1 MTQDVYGGR
10 FARTESSLLLQSSYA
25 DFDFMLWEE
34 FQLFGYVKP
43 VPAELKVKEYELYR
57 SVYCG
62 LCVSMKKRVS
72 CVSRLTLSYDFVF
85 LALLRMSLSHEVGR
99 LERQRCIAHPSKK
112 RAVLVD
118 SHELDVCAALSVLL
132 TFCKLRD
139 DLADER
145 GLKKIGV
152 RLLMP
157 AASGMKKKAGMRCD
171 FGDLEARLVGHLN
184 ALCELERANN
194 RSLDAAADCF
204 GDFMRDVAAFK
215 YPHDSLEGRIAA
227 ELGRHIGRFI
237 YIVDAADDLGDD
249 LKSGA
254 YNPFILPDGDTLEVF
269 RQNAESLRASLTME
283 LVAIEAALELID
295 FSAVPEYGEIIKNII
310 YLGLPE
316 LIERILSKN
325 PSDGS
330 VMENKEHER
339 SL

>member
-1 MTQDVYGGR
+1 
-10 FARTESSLLLQSSYA
+10 
-25 DFDFMLWEE
+25 MLWEE

-171 FGDLEARLVGHLN
+171 FGDLEARLIGHLN
-184 ALCELERANN
+184 ALYELERANN
-194 RSLDAAADCF
+194 RSLDAAADRF
-204 GDFMRDVAAFK
+204 GDFMRDVTAFG
-215 YPHDSLEGRIAA
+215 YAPDSLEGRIAA

-237 YIVDAADDLGDD
+237 YIIDAADDLGDD

-254 YNPFILPDGDTLEVF
+254 YNPFILPDGDTLEAF
-269 RQNAESLRASLTME
+269 NKNAESLRASLKME

-325 PSDGS
+325 PKDGS

>member
-1 MTQDVYGGR
+1 MTQDVYGGH
-10 FARTESSLLLQSSYA
+10 FARTQSSLLLQSSYA

-85 LALLRMSLSHEVGR
+85 LALIRMALSREVGHI
-99 LERQRCIAHPSKK
+99 ERQRCMAHPTKK
-112 RAVLVD
+112 RAVLVGAE
-118 SHELDVCAALSVLL
+118 ELDICAALSVLL

-157 AASGMKKKAGMRCD
+157 IASGMKKKAAAKCD
-171 FGDLEARLVGHLN
+171 LGDLETRLVGHLN

-204 GDFMRDVAAFK
+204 GDFMRDIAAFK

-254 YNPFILPDGDTLEVF
+254 YNPFILPDGDTLEAF
-269 RQNAESLRASLTME
+269 YKNAESLRASLTME

-295 FSAVPEYGEIIKNII
+295 FSAVPEYGEILKNII

-316 LIERILSKN
+316 LIERIISKN

>member
-1 MTQDVYGGR
+1 M
-10 FARTESSLLLQSSYA
+10 
-25 DFDFMLWEE
+25 
-34 FQLFGYVKP
+34 FGYVKP
-43 VPAELKVKEYELYR
+43 VRAELKVKEYELYR

-184 ALCELERANN
+184 ALYELERANN
-194 RSLDAAADCF
+194 RSLDAAADRF
-204 GDFMRDVAAFK
+204 GDFMRDVTAFG
-215 YPHDSLEGRIAA
+215 YAPDSLEGRIAA

-283 LVAIEAALELID
+283 LIGIEAALELID

-325 PSDGS
+325 PKDGS

>member
-1 MTQDVYGGR
+1 
-10 FARTESSLLLQSSYA
+10 
-25 DFDFMLWEE
+25 MLWEE

-85 LALLRMSLSHEVGR
+85 LALIRMALSREVGR

-139 DLADER
+139 DLADEH

-184 ALCELERANN
+184 ALSELERANN

-204 GDFMRDVAAFK
+204 GDFMRDVTAFG
-215 YPHDSLEGRIAA
+215 YAPDSLEGRIAA

-237 YIVDAADDLGDD
+237 YIIDAADDLGDD
-249 LKSGA
+249 LKSGS
-254 YNPFILPDGDTLEVF
+254 YNPFILPDGDTLEAF
-269 RQNAESLRASLTME
+269 NKNAESLRASLKME

-316 LIERILSKN
+316 LIERIISKN

>member
-85 LALLRMSLSHEVGR
+85 LALIRMALSREVGR

-139 DLADER
+139 DLADEH

-184 ALCELERANN
+184 ALSELERANN

-204 GDFMRDVAAFK
+204 GDFMRDVTAFG
-215 YPHDSLEGRIAA
+215 YAPDSLEGRIAA

-237 YIVDAADDLGDD
+237 YIIDAADDLGDD
-249 LKSGA
+249 LKSGS
-254 YNPFILPDGDTLEVF
+254 YNPFILPDGDTLEAF
-269 RQNAESLRASLTME
+269 NKNAESLRASLKME

-316 LIERILSKN
+316 LIERIISKN